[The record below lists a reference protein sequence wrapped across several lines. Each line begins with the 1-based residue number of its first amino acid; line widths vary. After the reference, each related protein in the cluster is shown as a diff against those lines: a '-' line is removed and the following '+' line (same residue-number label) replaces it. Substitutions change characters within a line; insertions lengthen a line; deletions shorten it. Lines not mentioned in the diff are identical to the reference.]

1 MPPKVEVAK
10 KATFN
15 TDDKRA
21 QYARL
26 AVLNHGIKEK
36 IISKGTDINEVS
48 NGDLSKAADSLAGG
62 NLLDGPGGIELIQSL
77 TKAGATDENVA
88 KRGLT
93 RAYAMEVRPFLRRKA
108 LAPSFGRRSKPRAE
122 KPAAEK
128 KAPAAKKSAGKKGTA
143 KSAPKEPVPETP
155 EPATEA

>member
-1 MPPKVEVAK
+1 MPPKTEVAK
-10 KATFN
+10 KATFD

-26 AVLNHGIKEK
+26 AVLNHGIREK
-36 IISKGTDINEVS
+36 LIPKGTDVNAATS
-48 NGDLSKAADSLAGG
+48 AQLTKAVDSLAGG
-62 NLLDGPGGIELIQSL
+62 NLLDGPGGIELIQEL

-93 RAYAMEVRPFLRRKA
+93 RAYAMEVRPFIRRKT
-108 LAPSFGRRSKPRAE
+108 LSPNFGRRSKPRAE

-128 KAPAAKKSAGKKGTA
+128 KAASGKKGSASSSKKSA
-143 KSAPKEPVPETP
+143 PQTP